1 MSLEVTLRNA
11 VSGLA
16 VTQKNIEVV
25 SRNVSNGQTEGYT
38 RKIHKQEARDPRI
51 GGVNALD
58 AVRIVDEAMRRD
70 LALQEGKVANFTVRE
85 AALGRIEAVNV
96 DPEDELSL
104 SSVFGRLREAFSEL
118 SSSPESPALQ
128 QAVIS
133 NATSLT
139 ETIRRLA
146 GVYEDERDRTQTD
159 IAASITKVNN
169 LLENIANLNDSI
181 STAVKA
187 GRKVPDLEDQRDQ
200 AIKSLSEEMNVTV
213 VSRQDGTVAV
223 LTSNGR
229 TLVDRTAFT
238 FSFTPTKTDNGTYYP
253 GGGINGILLGGD
265 DITDEIIGGRIGGYV
280 QLRDVTI
287 PQFQAQ
293 LDEFAYR
300 LTTTFDDPTPTATS
314 PRPGLRLFVNSAVN
328 GTIPDGSQSTAG
340 RVGFSKTITVPDELR
355 TNPTYVQRGW
365 SNEGATAA
373 PAAPTT
379 PAPPVGSNALITT
392 LLTNVFDLNTIT
404 FATTGLGQG
413 GAGGANVP
421 TSLQPQASFAQYTRE
436 IVAYQSN
443 ERANLTTLLKGE
455 TTYRDSLTNKI
466 SDQSGVNLDQ
476 EVSLLI
482 QLQQTYGANAR
493 VITATNR
500 MFEDLLGIIR

>member
-128 QAVIS
+128 QAVVS
-133 NATSLT
+133 RATTLT
-139 ETIRRLA
+139 ETVRRLA
-146 GVYEDERDRTQTD
+146 AVYEDERDRTETD

-169 LLENIANLNDSI
+169 LLQTIANLNDSI

-200 AIKSLSEEMNVTV
+200 TIKSLSEEMDVTV
-213 VSRQDGTVAV
+213 ISRQDGTAAV

-229 TLVDRTAFT
+229 TLVDRTAFS
-238 FSFTPTKTDNGTYYP
+238 FSFTPTKTDNNTFYP
-253 GGGINGILLGGD
+253 GGGINGIRLGGD
-265 DITDEIIGGRIGGYV
+265 DITTEIVGGRIGGYIE
-280 QLRDVTI
+280 LRDDTI

-293 LDEFAYR
+293 
-300 LTTTFDDPTPTATS
+300 
-314 PRPGLRLFVNSAVN
+314 
-328 GTIPDGSQSTAG
+328 
-340 RVGFSKTITVPDELR
+340 
-355 TNPTYVQRGW
+355 
-365 SNEGATAA
+365 
-373 PAAPTT
+373 
-379 PAPPVGSNALITT
+379 
-392 LLTNVFDLNTIT
+392 VFD
-404 FATTGLGQG
+404 G
-413 GAGGANVP
+413 
-421 TSLQPQASFAQYTRE
+421 
-436 IVAYQSN
+436 
-443 ERANLTTLLKGE
+443 
-455 TTYRDSLTNKI
+455 
-466 SDQSGVNLDQ
+466 
-476 EVSLLI
+476 
-482 QLQQTYGANAR
+482 
-493 VITATNR
+493 
-500 MFEDLLGIIR
+500 

>member
-38 RKIHKQEARDPRI
+38 RKIHKQEGRDPRV

-70 LALQEGKVANFTVRE
+70 LALQEGKVANYNVRE

-159 IAASITKVNN
+159 IAASITKVNS

-238 FSFTPTKTDNGTYYP
+238 FSFEATKTDNGTYYP
-253 GGGINGILLGGD
+253 GGSINGILLGG
-265 DITDEIIGGRIGGYV
+265 TDVTNELIGGRIGGYV
-280 QLRDVTI
+280 ELRDRTI

-293 LDEFAYR
+293 LDEFAYQ
-300 LTTTFDDPTPTATS
+300 LTTTFNTQ
-314 PRPGLRLFVNSAVN
+314 GLRLFGNAAT
-328 GTIPDGSQSTAG
+328 GTMPDLTQTSTG
-340 RVGFSKTITVPDELR
+340 RVGFSKTIVVPNTLK
-355 TNPTYVQRGW
+355 TNPSYVQRGW
-365 SNEGATAA
+365 SDTGTFGVPANAAT
-373 PAAPTT
+373 APTT
-379 PAPPVGSNALITT
+379 PAPPVGSNGLITT
-392 LLTNVFDLNTIT
+392 LLTNVFDLNTVIFT
-404 FATTGLGQG
+404 TTGLGQG
-413 GAGGANVP
+413 GAGGANVSTMLP
-421 TSLQPQASFAQYTRE
+421 PRASFAQYTRE

-500 MFEDLLGIIR
+500 MFDDLMGIIR

>member
-1 MSLEVTLRNA
+1 VEADLGAVVRSNRVMSLEVTLRNA

-128 QAVIS
+128 QAVVS
-133 NATSLT
+133 RATTLT
-139 ETIRRLA
+139 ETVRRLA
-146 GVYEDERDRTQTD
+146 AVYEDERDRTETD

-169 LLENIANLNDSI
+169 LLQTIANLNDSI

-200 AIKSLSEEMNVTV
+200 TIKSLSEEMDVTV
-213 VSRQDGTVAV
+213 ISRQDGTAAV

-229 TLVDRTAFT
+229 TLVDRTAFS
-238 FSFTPTKTDNGTYYP
+238 FSFTPTKTDNNTFYP
-253 GGGINGILLGGD
+253 GGGINGIRLGGD
-265 DITDEIIGGRIGGYV
+265 DITTEIVGGRIGGYIE
-280 QLRDVTI
+280 LRDDTI

-300 LTTTFDDPTPTATS
+300 MTETFNAQ
-314 PRPGLRLFVNSAVN
+314 GLRLFGSNAAGAMP
-328 GTIPDGSQSTAG
+328 GTAPAARIGY
-340 RVGFSKTITVPDELR
+340 SKSITVPDPIKN
-355 TNPTYVQRGW
+355 NPTLVQQGW
-365 SNEGATAA
+365 ANGA
-373 PAAPTT
+373 PATIPTAT
-379 PAPPVGSNALITT
+379 TRPVGDNTLVTT
-392 LLTNVFDLNTIT
+392 LLSNVFDTNTVM
-404 FATTGLGQG
+404 FATTNLGPNSDVSTMLPPS
-413 GAGGANVP
+413 A
-421 TSLQPQASFAQYTRE
+421 SLAQFTRE

-455 TTYRDSLTNKI
+455 TTYRDSLANKI

>member
-38 RKIHKQEARDPRI
+38 RKIHKQENRDPRV

-70 LALQEGKVANFTVRE
+70 LALQEGRVANYTVRE

-104 SSVFGRLREAFSEL
+104 ASVFGRLREAFSEL
-118 SSSPESPALQ
+118 SSAPESPALQ
-128 QAVIS
+128 QAVVS
-133 NATSLT
+133 RATTLT

-187 GRKVPDLEDQRDQ
+187 GRKVPDLEDQRDS
-200 AIKSLSEEMNVTV
+200 AIKSLSEEMDVTV

-238 FSFTPTKTDNGTYYP
+238 FSFTPTKTDNSTYYP
-253 GGGINGILLGGD
+253 SGGINGITLGGND
-265 DITDEIIGGRIGGYV
+265 VTNELIGGRIGGYV
-280 QLRDVTI
+280 QLRDQTI
-287 PQFQAQ
+287 PRFQAQ

-300 LTTTFDDPTPTATS
+300 MTTTFNAQ
-314 PRPGLRLFVNSAVN
+314 GLRLFSNNAA
-328 GTIPDGSQSTAG
+328 GAMPDTTQTLTG
-340 RVGFSKTITVPDELR
+340 RVSYSKSITVPDPLKN
-355 TNPTYVQRGW
+355 NPTLVQQGW
-365 SNEGATAA
+365 ANA
-373 PAAPTT
+373 T
-379 PAPPVGSNALITT
+379 PATIPTASTRPVGDNTLVTT
-392 LLTNVFDLNTIT
+392 LLTNVFDTNTVT
-404 FATTGLGQG
+404 FGATNLGPNSNISTLLPPS
-413 GAGGANVP
+413 A
-421 TSLQPQASFAQYTRE
+421 SLAQFTRE

-455 TTYRDSLTNKI
+455 TTYRDSLSNKI
-466 SDQSGVNLDQ
+466 NDQSGVNLDT

-500 MFEDLLGIIR
+500 MFDDLMSIIR

>member
-38 RKIHKQEARDPRI
+38 RKIHKQEGRDPRV

-70 LALQEGKVANFTVRE
+70 LALQEGKVANYNVRE

-253 GGGINGILLGGD
+253 GGGIGGILLAGN
-265 DITDEIIGGRIGGYV
+265 DITNEIIGGRIGGYV
-280 QLRDVTI
+280 ELRDRTI
-287 PQFQAQ
+287 PRFQAQ

-300 LTTTFDDPTPTATS
+300 LTTTFNTQ
-314 PRPGLRLFVNSAVN
+314 GLRLFGNAAT
-328 GTIPDGSQSTAG
+328 GTMPDPTQTSTG
-340 RVGFSKTITVPDELR
+340 RVGYSKTITVPDPIKNNQTLVQQGWANA
-355 TNPTYVQRGW
+355 TPATIPT
-365 SNEGATAA
+365 
-373 PAAPTT
+373 PTT

-421 TSLQPQASFAQYTRE
+421 TLLQPQASFAQYTRE

-500 MFEDLLGIIR
+500 MFDDLMGIIR